1 LNLRGHVQ
9 SLHVYG
15 VRGGPPVV
23 LSSGDGGWIHLAPHV
38 AGVLAAHGYF
48 VVGFDARAYLSSFT
62 DGRSGLRPNEVGADY
77 LALTRFAAQ
86 GSHARPILIGVSE
99 GAGLSVLAACDPA
112 AKSAMAGVLGLGLPD
127 INELAWRWKDAVI
140 YVTHRVPNE
149 PTFRA
154 SSIVNCMTP
163 VPLAAIHS
171 TGDEFVALADV
182 QRVLD
187 AAREPKKLWV
197 VNASDHRFTSN
208 LAEFDRRLLEA
219 LSWIGDRARDL
230 PDRASG
236 AAQ

>member
-1 LNLRGHVQ
+1 
-9 SLHVYG
+9 
-15 VRGGPPVV
+15 
-23 LSSGDGGWIHLAPHV
+23 
-38 AGVLAAHGYF
+38 
-48 VVGFDARAYLSSFT
+48 
-62 DGRSGLRPNEVGADY
+62 
-77 LALTRFAAQ
+77 
-86 GSHARPILIGVSE
+86 VSE